1 MWQNGSV
8 NELKSK
14 TPKELL
20 LMDDIDNIKDD
31 IDNIKNE
38 EKIKS
43 KGVKVMSKSEKL
55 FNEAQQSIPGGV
67 NSPARAFS
75 AVKQDP
81 LFIEKG
87 EGPYL
92 YDADDNQYIDY
103 VGSWGPMI
111 MGYNPDT
118 MVEELHEQLK
128 YGTSFGAPTKIE
140 TKLAEMVIDAVPSV
154 DKVRMVNSGTEA
166 TMSAIRLARGYTNRD
181 KIVKMKGCYHGHG
194 DSLLVEAGSG
204 VTTLEIKGSPG
215 VPDSIAQET
224 IVVPYNDLDS
234 LEKVFSE
241 FGEEIAGVIL
251 EPVTGNMGV
260 IEPKPGYLQNLR
272 DLTNRYESLLIFDE
286 VMTGFRLSYGGAQE
300 LYDVKPDLTT
310 FGKIIGGGLPVGAYG
325 GKEEIMNYI
334 APEGPV
340 YQAGTLSGNPLAMTA
355 GVKLLEL
362 LEDDNIYEKLEK
374 KGAILEQGFKDNIE
388 KLGVPAKVSRV
399 GSMFSIFFTE
409 TKIINYE
416 DVQRCDLDSF
426 ARYFREM
433 LEQGIY
439 LPPSQFESNFI
450 STAHTDEL
458 LDKTI
463 EANYNALKRVRDYK
477 S

>member
-1 MWQNGSV
+1 
-8 NELKSK
+8 
-14 TPKELL
+14 
-20 LMDDIDNIKDD
+20 
-31 IDNIKNE
+31 
-38 EKIKS
+38 
-43 KGVKVMSKSEKL
+43 MSKSEKL
-55 FNEAQQSIPGGV
+55 FKEAKEAIPGGV

-75 AVKQDP
+75 AVNQDP

-92 YDADDNQYIDY
+92 YDADGNQYIDY

-111 MGYNPDT
+111 MGYNPET
-118 MVEELHEQLK
+118 MVEELQK
-128 YGTSFGAPTKIE
+128 QIKKGTSFGAPTEIE
-140 TKLAEMVIDAVPSV
+140 TKLAELVIDAVPSV

-166 TMSAIRLARGYTNRD
+166 TMSAIRLARGFTNRD

-204 VTTLEIKGSPG
+204 VTTLNIKGSPG

-224 IVVPYNDLDS
+224 IVVPFNDLDS
-234 LEKVFSE
+234 LQQVFSE
-241 FGEEIAGVIL
+241 YGQEIAGVIL

-260 IEPKPGYLQNLR
+260 IEPKSGYLQDLR
-272 DLTNRYESLLIFDE
+272 ELTNEYDSLLIFDE

-300 LYDVKPDLTT
+300 LYDVKPDITT

-325 GKEEIMNYI
+325 GKEEIMNHI
-334 APEGPV
+334 APDGPV

-355 GVKLLEL
+355 GMKLLEL
-362 LEDDNIYEKLEK
+362 LRDNNIYEKLEK
-374 KGAILEQGFKDNIE
+374 KGTKLEKGFKANIDE
-388 KLGVPAKVSRV
+388 LGLPAKVSRV
-399 GSMFSIFFTE
+399 GSMFSIFFAE
-409 TKIINYE
+409 NEIDNYK
-416 DVQRCDLDSF
+416 DVQQCDLDSF
-426 ARYFREM
+426 ALYFGEM
-433 LEQGIY
+433 LNKGIY

-450 STAHTDEL
+450 SATHTDKL

-463 EANYNALKRVRDYK
+463 EANYEALKVVKDNL